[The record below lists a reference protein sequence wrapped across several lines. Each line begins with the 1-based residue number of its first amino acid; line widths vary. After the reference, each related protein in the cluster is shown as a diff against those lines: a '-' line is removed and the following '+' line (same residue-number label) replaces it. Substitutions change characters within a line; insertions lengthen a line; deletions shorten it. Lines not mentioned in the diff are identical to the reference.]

1 MTLKVSVKSPIGKRE
16 LDSQKGKIDRVFNIL
31 EEHES
36 IRLMSL
42 FERKIPLSRKY
53 YKRPANEMHLIIEKN
68 FVEVFIQV
76 KEILSMTTDFP
87 HYSWFS
93 RMFIS
98 MLPNENYAY
107 GPNSFEY

>member
-1 MTLKVSVKSPIGKRE
+1 MILLRTLMTLKVSVKSPGEKE

-36 IRLMSL
+36 NGLCL
-42 FERKIPLSRKY
+42 FLKERYHYQGNIISVM
-53 YKRPANEMHLIIEKN
+53 ANEMHLIIEKN

-98 MLPNENYAY
+98 MLPE
-107 GPNSFEY
+107 